1 MIVWRLDRLARSIFH
16 LSYLIDIF
24 NKHGCAFISV
34 NDSIDTSNSSPTS
47 AFQMHILAAVAQLER
62 SLIRERVVA
71 GLKAAKAKGKML
83 GRPGLQQAVKDRMRN
98 MLAKGVHPKTISRDV
113 GTSVASVYKLKKQ
126 LALVA

>member
-1 MIVWRLDRLARSIFH
+1 VIVWRLDRLARSIFH

-47 AFQMHILAAVAQLER
+47 AFQMHILGAVAQLER

-83 GRPGLQQAVKDRMRN
+83 GRPGLQQTTKDRMRH
-98 MLAKGVHPKTISRDV
+98 MLAEGFKERVIASECGV
-113 GTSVASVYKLKKQ
+113 SVASVYKMKK
-126 LALVA
+126 LTLVS

>member
-1 MIVWRLDRLARSIFH
+1 MDRLARSIFH
-16 LSYLIDIF
+16 LSYLIDLF
-24 NKHGCAFISV
+24 SKHGCAFVSV

-47 AFQMHILAAVAQLER
+47 AFQMHILGAVAQLER

-83 GRPGLQQAVKDRMRN
+83 GRPSLAQATKDRMRH
-98 MLAKGVHPKTISRDV
+98 MLAEGFKERVIASECGV
-113 GTSVASVYKLKKQ
+113 SVASVYKIKK